1 VRAAVFTV
9 CRFND
14 LAVELLNDW
23 NMNIVQITPGAG
35 GMYCGNCFRDN
46 ALVAELRKLGHQV
59 LMVPLYLPM
68 TLDEEDQS
76 RGTPIFFSGINVY
89 LEQKSSLFRHA
100 PEWLHR
106 LLESPALLRWAA
118 GKAAKTRPDEVGE
131 VTISMLRGEE
141 GNQSREL
148 DELIGWLKQHPHP
161 DVICLSNAL
170 LVGMVRKLKQELRS
184 PVVCMLQGEDYFLD
198 SLPQTRRELA
208 WKTLA
213 DRATEVDSFIAPS
226 RYFAD
231 LMGKRLNLPTDR
243 VSVVFNGIN
252 LEGYQAVEPTPN
264 PSEEGN
270 GPGVDEYLLPSWEGS
285 GVGNTTFRLGVPV
298 LGYFARMCREKG
310 LDRLVEAF
318 ILLKRREG
326 TKNLKLRV
334 GGGCDP
340 SDEPFVNELRERL
353 KTNGVLHD
361 VEFHPNPDRAAK
373 LELLRSMTVF
383 CVPALYGEAF
393 GLYIIEALASGL
405 PVVQPRAASFPEL
418 IEATGGGVLYEPG
431 DVKAL
436 AAAVEGLLLNPE
448 RLRVLGDAGRK
459 SALRDF
465 SGGRMAENIARVL
478 QQVSVRVPAHKET
491 AALEI
496 VNRKS

>member
-1 VRAAVFTV
+1 
-9 CRFND
+9 
-14 LAVELLNDW
+14 
-23 NMNIVQITPGAG
+23 MNIVQITPGAG

-59 LMVPLYLPM
+59 LMLPLYLPM

-89 LEQKSSLFRHA
+89 LEQQLSLFRHA
-100 PEWLHR
+100 PQWLHR

-118 GKAAKTRPDEVGE
+118 GKAAKTRPDELGE
-131 VTISMLRGEE
+131 LTLSMLRGEE

-148 DELIGWLKQHPHP
+148 KELIGWLKQHPHP

-198 SLPQTRRELA
+198 ALPQTQRDLA

-213 DRATEVDSFIAPS
+213 DRAAEVDLFIAPS
-226 RYFAD
+226 RYFAE
-231 LMGKRLNLPTDR
+231 LMGRRLNLPAHSVR
-243 VSVVFNGIN
+243 VVFNGIN
-252 LEGYQAVEPTPN
+252 LEGYRTAEPTPD
-264 PSEEGN
+264 PSR
-270 GPGVDEYLLPSWEGS
+270 EGS
-285 GVGNTTFRLGVPV
+285 RYSSARGKFPSSEGLGVGATAATPSAPV

-318 ILLKRREG
+318 ILLKRRKG
-326 TKNLKLRV
+326 TQNLKLRI
-334 GGGCDP
+334 GGGCGP
-340 SDEPFVNELRERL
+340 SDEPFVDELRERL
-353 KTNGVLHD
+353 KNKGVLHD

-373 LELLRSMTVF
+373 LELLGSLTAF

-393 GLYIIEALASGL
+393 GLYVIEALASGV
-405 PVVQPRAASFPEL
+405 PVVQPRTASFPEL
-418 IEATGGGVLYEPG
+418 VEATGGGVLYAPG

-436 AAAVEGLLLNPE
+436 ADAVEGLLLNPE
-448 RLRVLGDAGRK
+448 RLRALGEAGRR
-459 SALRDF
+459 SVLQDF
-465 SGGRMAENIARVL
+465 SAGRMAENIARAL
-478 QQVSVRVPAHKET
+478 QQVSSRDSVSKGSEGALET
-491 AALEI
+491 A
-496 VNRKS
+496 NRKS